1 MKANS
6 TLSLGLRKIPINLA
20 RVLASAPNSCRDAK
34 TEESCLGI
42 QFEYFEYLPP
52 RMMVQWKMGCL
63 QEKFVLF
70 DNKKG

>member
-34 TEESCLGI
+34 TGKSFLGI
-42 QFEYFEYLPP
+42 QFEYDGSVENGMSP
-52 RMMVQWKMGCL
+52 RKVC
-63 QEKFVLF
+63 FV
-70 DNKKG
+70 